1 VGQAPNFYYIYM
13 IHPNLGETYPE
24 QIKFAIRLFACL
36 IGMQS
41 VKGGNI
47 LVEVLLVVVS
57 RLLQFRTT
65 VTIGQPHA
73 QVSLDHTHNLIDFSR
88 QRLCAKKTDTLYK
101 VV

>member
-1 VGQAPNFYYIYM
+1 
-13 IHPNLGETYPE
+13 
-24 QIKFAIRLFACL
+24 
-36 IGMQS
+36 
-41 VKGGNI
+41 